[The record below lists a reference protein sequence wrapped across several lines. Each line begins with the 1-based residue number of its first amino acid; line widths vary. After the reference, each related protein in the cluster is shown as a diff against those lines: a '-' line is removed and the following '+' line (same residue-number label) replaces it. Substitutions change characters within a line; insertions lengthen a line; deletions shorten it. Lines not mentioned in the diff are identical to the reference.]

1 MSNDLLAVK
10 WPKVQPLAGKAI
22 TLVRPSFWEHASPSQ
37 YIFATLPPVS
47 FSFFGCW
54 STANVYSPQYRPQL
68 LGFTSPYAKK
78 SPQFLTDI
86 NVWLPQQ
93 SFSEVKQILMF
104 TTPCVT
110 LGWCPSNH
118 PGLLALQWDWGT
130 QAVGIWVPAG
140 STKRNHF
147 FSEGK
152 IFRSHWPPAPSKVFF
167 LFAWLSTSWL

>member
-1 MSNDLLAVK
+1 ML
-10 WPKVQPLAGKAI
+10 PLHS
-22 TLVRPSFWEHASPSQ
+22 TF
-37 YIFATLPPVS
+37 LPPFPLSRFLS
-47 FSFFGCW
+47 FAAKAQRMFILRNIVHNSL
-54 STANVYSPQYRPQL
+54 VLPVHMQ
-68 LGFTSPYAKK
+68 KK

>member
-1 MSNDLLAVK
+1 MAVSRKSHHPIETLLLGAC
-10 WPKVQPLAGKAI
+10 
-22 TLVRPSFWEHASPSQ
+22 
-37 YIFATLPPVS
+37 
-47 FSFFGCW
+47 FSFTVHF
-54 STANVYSPQYRPQL
+54 YHPSPCLAFFLSL
-68 LGFTSPYAKK
+68 LNEWTQRMFIHHNIVHNSMVLPVHMKKK

-86 NVWLPQQ
+86 NSWSSQQ
-93 SFSEVKQILMF
+93 SFSEVKQTLMF

-152 IFRSHWPPAPSKVFF
+152 ISRSHWLPAPLKVFF
-167 LFAWLSTSWL
+167 LFAWFSTSWL

>member
-1 MSNDLLAVK
+1 MLPLHSTFLQPFPLSRFLSLA
-10 WPKVQPLAGKAI
+10 AKAQRMFI
-22 TLVRPSFWEHASPSQ
+22 LRNIVHNSLV
-37 YIFATLPPVS
+37 LPVHM
-47 FSFFGCW
+47 
-54 STANVYSPQYRPQL
+54 Q
-68 LGFTSPYAKK
+68 KK

>member
-1 MSNDLLAVK
+1 MAKSSTVSRK
-10 WPKVQPLAGKAI
+10 SHHPSE
-22 TLVRPSFWEHASPSQ
+22 TL
-37 YIFATLPPVS
+37 
-47 FSFFGCW
+47 
-54 STANVYSPQYRPQL
+54 L
-68 LGFTSPYAKK
+68 LGACFPFTVHFCNPSPCLVLFLWLLKHSECLFSAISSTTPWFYQSICKK

-86 NVWLPQQ
+86 NSWSSQQ
-93 SFSEVKQILMF
+93 SFSEVKQTLMF